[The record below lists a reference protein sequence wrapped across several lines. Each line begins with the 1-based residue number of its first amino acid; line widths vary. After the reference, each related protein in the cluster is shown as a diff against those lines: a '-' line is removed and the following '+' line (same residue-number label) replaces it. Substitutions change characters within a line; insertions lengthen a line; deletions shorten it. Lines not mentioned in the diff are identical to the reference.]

1 MIRTWIPISIP
12 TRIVLER
19 KKEDGTY
26 DYARRSVI
34 AFSIDDSDHITYM
47 TCSGIYYSARGREF
61 SFAEQLQNGE
71 WQS

>member
-12 TRIVLER
+12 TRVVLER
-19 KKEDGTY
+19 RKDDGSY

-34 AFSIDDSDHITYM
+34 AFSIDDSDYITYI
-47 TCSGIYYSARGREF
+47 TCSGIYYSSRGREF
-61 SFAEQLQNGE
+61 SFAEQLQDGV

>member
-12 TRIVLER
+12 TRIVLE
-19 KKEDGTY
+19 KKNDDGTY

-34 AFSIDDSDHITYM
+34 AFSIDDSDYITYM
-47 TCSGIYYSARGREF
+47 TCSGIYYTSHGREF

>member
-1 MIRTWIPISIP
+1 MIKTWIPIAIP

-19 KKEDGTY
+19 KRDDGTY
-26 DYARRSVI
+26 DYTRRSVI
-34 AFSIDDSDHITYM
+34 AFNIDDSDVIKYM
-47 TCSGIYYSARGREF
+47 TCSGIYYSARLREF

>member
-12 TRIVLER
+12 TRIVLE
-19 KKEDGTY
+19 KKADDGTY

-34 AFSIDDSDHITYM
+34 AFSIDDSDGITYM

>member
-1 MIRTWIPISIP
+1 MIRTWIPIAIP

-19 KKEDGTY
+19 QADDGTY
-26 DYARRSVI
+26 EYLRRSVI
-34 AFSIDDSDHITYM
+34 AFSIDDSDFITYM

-61 SFAEQLQNGE
+61 SFAEQLQDGV

>member
-12 TRIVLER
+12 TRIVFE
-19 KKEDGTY
+19 KKNDDGTY

-34 AFSIDDSDHITYM
+34 AFSIDDSDYITYM
-47 TCSGIYYSARGREF
+47 TCSGIYYTSHGREF
-61 SFAEQLQNGE
+61 AFAEQLQNGE

>member
-1 MIRTWIPISIP
+1 MIRTWIPIAIP

-19 KKEDGTY
+19 KRDDGTY
-26 DYARRSVI
+26 EYTRRSVI
-34 AFSIDDSDHITYM
+34 AFCIEDPGILTYM
-47 TCSGIYYSARGREF
+47 TCSGIYYSARLREF